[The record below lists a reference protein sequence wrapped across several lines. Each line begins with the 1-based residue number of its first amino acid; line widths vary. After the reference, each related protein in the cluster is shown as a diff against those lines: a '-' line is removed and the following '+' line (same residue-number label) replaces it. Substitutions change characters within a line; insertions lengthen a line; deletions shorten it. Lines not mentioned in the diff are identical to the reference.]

1 VNVSPPSRDILLLVV
16 GFVSIIIRCRENAA
30 VLRPLRLGTGL
41 VVVGED
47 DSVGAEVVEEG
58 PCERYEASLG
68 CDSAVSVLPLVVS
81 QSCLVDC
88 RTLPGMPRVVR
99 AVHDVRFGDWRE
111 RQRGYAAV
119 GGLDHVVFDY
129 CRHYLGLCC
138 DLTSE
143 KIRCDNIIISALADP
158 AMTIW
163 EGISAVGFKIALILK
178 PPDFAPLSCL

>member
-1 VNVSPPSRDILLLVV
+1 MNVSPPSRDILLLVV

-30 VLRPLRLGTGL
+30 VLRPLRLDTGL

-58 PCERYEASLG
+58 PCEGYEASLG

-111 RQRGYAAV
+111 RQSGDAAV
-119 GGLDHVVFDY
+119 GGLDHVVFNY
-129 CRHYLGLCC
+129 CRHVFGLCC
-138 DLTSE
+138 VVILQVRRSD
-143 KIRCDNIIISALADP
+143 A
-158 AMTIW
+158 TILLYQHLP
-163 EGISAVGFKIALILK
+163 IQR
-178 PPDFAPLSCL
+178 